1 MSKSLGNLNHSSL
14 FLLSIIIISCGG
26 IKTGGRK
33 TDVSSQK
40 NINQTQN
47 SSNAELTETD
57 ELFLANCNEKNE
69 CEIVDERACKTEV
82 CEDNLIDY
90 ALDNDS
96 SELNYLFLANCDREQ
111 NCQIVPD
118 TECSKIECRDNLIE
132 YLLKRTNI
140 EIPKTTSSGPSDIS
154 SSVSLRN
161 VGERISFTYNPS
173 RRDKAKEYMKNVKQN
188 LEGSELKFL
197 NTSKKLKAL
206 GKLKKLRQKKS
217 IAAPVAIEN
226 LYSIRRIMFDKS
238 QIDTFI
244 DRCKEY
250 GCKDINLEIL
260 GFANPE
266 TENNFTTRKIST
278 RNISTRIHRT
288 PEQCKELDTKEKCV
302 KGWFEGNQD
311 SNQCDGDEVFDSLW
325 RELRFLGKPG
335 HV

>member
-188 LEGSELKFL
+188 LVGSELKFL

-206 GKLKKLRQKKS
+206 GKLKKLRQK
-217 IAAPVAIEN
+217 N
-226 LYSIRRIMFDKS
+226 L
-238 QIDTFI
+238 
-244 DRCKEY
+244 
-250 GCKDINLEIL
+250 
-260 GFANPE
+260 
-266 TENNFTTRKIST
+266 
-278 RNISTRIHRT
+278 
-288 PEQCKELDTKEKCV
+288 
-302 KGWFEGNQD
+302 
-311 SNQCDGDEVFDSLW
+311 
-325 RELRFLGKPG
+325 
-335 HV
+335 